1 VSEIQFKLEVYT
13 GVVGVAR
20 NRLRKTKI
28 LNRLR
33 GIRRQH
39 PALNFQVQRGVH
51 YIIVQF
57 DHAQDY
63 TMFAL
68 LWPADCPKWETV
80 DHDIS

>member
-1 VSEIQFKLEVYT
+1 MSVIQFTLEVYT
-13 GVVGVAR
+13 GFSGSAR

-33 GIRRQH
+33 SIRRQH
-39 PALNFQVQRGVH
+39 PALDFRIQRGVH
-51 YIIVQF
+51 YIVVQF
-57 DHAQDY
+57 NNAQDY

-68 LWPADCPKWETV
+68 LWPADFPRWETV